1 MTTIRYKM
9 TTNALTFNQTLKY
22 HLKDTTQSLSQG
34 GKYTLITLNLRAASD
49 FLNEIFLTTL
59 KTATL
64 ANHIFF
70 QLISFNFQE
79 MGTYF
84 DDMKKII
91 KALGY
96 MTLGYSILMIPIIG
110 QIFGKYCAK
119 TTSLSNEE
127 LKKIKPESL
136 DGPEIND
143 PYLPKKN
150 TVKRVFYELSTT
162 PSKLAWISLATL
174 YLLNLFFSG
183 VVLLDKGRLKDPCDI
198 IIKLP
203 KYSFSWLVI
212 NPASNLIGAIRS
224 VFNTKV
230 KTVPKS

>member
-1 MTTIRYKM
+1 M

-22 HLKDTTQSLSQG
+22 HLDDTTQSLSEG

-96 MTLGYSILMIPIIG
+96 KTLGYSILMIPIIG
-110 QIFGKYCAK
+110 QIFGKDCAK
-119 TTSLSNEE
+119 TKPYYYEVT
-127 LKKIKPESL
+127 KIKPQSL
-136 DGPEIND
+136 DKTTIKNRF
-143 PYLPKKN
+143 LPKKN

-203 KYSFSWLVI
+203 KYSFSRLVI